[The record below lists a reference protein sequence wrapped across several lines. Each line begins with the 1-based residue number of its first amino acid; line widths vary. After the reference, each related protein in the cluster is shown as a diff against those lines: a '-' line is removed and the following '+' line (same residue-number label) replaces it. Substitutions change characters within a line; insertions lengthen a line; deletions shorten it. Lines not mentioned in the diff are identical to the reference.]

1 MMSPFTALKL
11 RERKTNNLKDYVSL
25 SGTLG
30 VSHMLC
36 FSTTEAGSY
45 LRLGKLP
52 RGPTL
57 YFKVENYTLCKDVAA
72 AQRRP
77 HSPGTEFLSAPIVVL
92 NNMQSEE
99 RHIRLTDIMV
109 QNLFPAIDVDSVK
122 LSQCRRVVLFR
133 RDPDTGS
140 FDLRHYVVNVK
151 AAGLTRGIKKIVR
164 RRKIPNLSRYDDIG
178 EYVTGG
184 GASDSEGEDGEDER
198 VQIEAGQK
206 AIDGSRGAR
215 HNKEAEEAAVKLTE
229 IGPRLNLTLMKVED
243 GFCTGEVLYHHH
255 LSKSPEEMAQLRE
268 ELETRNREKAQRKA
282 EQAANIERKKEAE
295 AAKRARTSTGA
306 VGGGGEDSDDEAHPL
321 DLVRETG

>member
-1 MMSPFTALKL
+1 MALFSVVEACKNFLLALLAPPFHVRVGVNGWAYSSSLTFSGLVMPRADRKKL
-11 RERKTNNLKDYVSL
+11 QWTPVFRIIVSERVADPV
-25 SGTLG
+25 
-30 VSHMLC
+30 
-36 FSTTEAGSY
+36 
-45 LRLGKLP
+45 RLADP
-52 RGPTL
+52 
-57 YFKVENYTLCKDVAA
+57 
-72 AQRRP
+72 
-77 HSPGTEFLSAPIVVL
+77 
-92 NNMQSEE
+92 QSEE

-215 HNKEAEEAAVKLTE
+215 HNKVFP
-229 IGPRLNLTLMKVED
+229 GPDGTAREWLGTFVPGWALQWPCSRLL
-243 GFCTGEVLYHHH
+243 
-255 LSKSPEEMAQLRE
+255 
-268 ELETRNREKAQRKA
+268 
-282 EQAANIERKKEAE
+282 
-295 AAKRARTSTGA
+295 KRARTSFWRCWLHLSMCELASTVGHIQMDDGCSAGFAGLPRQAA
-306 VGGGGEDSDDEAHPL
+306 VITHGVMAVLMDGTARSGRKRRRL
-321 DLVRETG
+321 QLN